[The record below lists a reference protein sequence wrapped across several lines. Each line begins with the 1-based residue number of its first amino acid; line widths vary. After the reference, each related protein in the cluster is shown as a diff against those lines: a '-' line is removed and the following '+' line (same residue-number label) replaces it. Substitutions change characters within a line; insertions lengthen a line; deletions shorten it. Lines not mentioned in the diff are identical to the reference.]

1 MFILQMSCE
10 YWFPDIEVV
19 SLIVNIFIMHILV
32 QYQTMYLH
40 VSSTESIIE
49 FSDRKASLHAPRCK
63 SIVSGVDHT
72 TNIIYIYGEAEG
84 EGLDVLIHRL

>member
-49 FSDRKASLHAPRCK
+49 FSDRKAGLHNPHM
-63 SIVSGVDHT
+63 V
-72 TNIIYIYGEAEG
+72 TN
-84 EGLDVLIHRL
+84 RLYLRLVASQL